1 MPVPRLALET
11 VAASRILWSAADA
24 LPIFLPGQLIH
35 QAALRAQDAGRYA
48 AAERLFEAAA
58 RRYRE
63 ETRVVELARLRV
75 HQLIAR
81 VSALEPE
88 RRAAPLFLEV
98 ERRLARLE
106 RIESVTPPF
115 ALVDA
120 SSLLAHWMARVAPA
134 AAATPRAA

>member
-1 MPVPRLALET
+1 MTAPHLALET
-11 VAASRILWSAADA
+11 VAASRILWSAAAA
-24 LPIFLPGQLIH
+24 LPSFFPGRLIH
-35 QAALRAQDAGRYA
+35 QAALRAHSSRRYA

-88 RRAAPLFLEV
+88 RRAAPLYLEV

-115 ALVDA
+115 ALVEA
-120 SSLLAHWMARVAPA
+120 SSLLAHWTERVAPA
-134 AAATPRAA
+134 ATAAPRAA